1 MRTAQP
7 NSSTGAG
14 WITLSIS
21 QEEAS
26 IGAGLLPFTPK
37 IAVGSWILGGIYWL
51 GVRLNC
57 WLKFFL
63 GAGETVLERLEVL
76 FPVIWLDVHLT

>member
-1 MRTAQP
+1 
-7 NSSTGAG
+7 
-14 WITLSIS
+14 
-21 QEEAS
+21 
-26 IGAGLLPFTPK
+26 LPFTPK